1 MEQLVILY
9 DNRAVEGFKAD
20 WGFSLLVELEEE
32 SILFD
37 TGAKPEVLKH
47 NMEAA
52 GVDPAEIGR
61 VFISHNHWDH
71 TGGLPSII
79 EVNRE
84 FELYIPETDC
94 YKIEEELPESVICV
108 PVVAPTYITE
118 RALSTGVM
126 PTGMEEPAE
135 EQSLIVFSQM
145 GAVLITGCSHPGIVD
160 IAKKAVSLIGE
171 ELFLAVGGFHL
182 YNFSDEEIKEVSEE
196 LKKFTR
202 FVAPCHCTGERGI
215 EIFKEN
221 WGDRF
226 VEAMAGVEIPLTE
239 E

>member
-1 MEQLVILY
+1 MEQLLVLY
-9 DNRAVEGFKAD
+9 DNRAIEGFRAD
-20 WGFSLLVELEEE
+20 WGFSLLIELDEE

-52 GVDPAEIGR
+52 DVDPASIDR
-61 VFISHNHWDH
+61 IFISHNHWDH
-71 TGGLPSII
+71 VGGLPYILQS
-79 EVNRE
+79 NRE

-94 YKIEEELPESVICV
+94 FKVEEELPESVVCV
-108 PVVAPTYITE
+108 PVSAPTYISE

-135 EQSLIVFSQM
+135 EQALILFSEM
-145 GAVLITGCSHPGIVD
+145 GPVLITGCSHPGIVD
-160 IAKKAVSLIGE
+160 IARKAVSLTGE
-171 ELFLAVGGFHL
+171 ELFLTIGGFHL
-182 YNFSDEEIKEVSEE
+182 YRATDEEIREVSEE

-215 EIFKEN
+215 EIFRETWK
-221 WGDRF
+221 DRF
-226 VEAMAGVEIPLTE
+226 VEAVAGVEIPLTE

>member
-1 MEQLVILY
+1 MEQLVVLY

-20 WGFSLLVELEEE
+20 WGFSLLIELEEE
-32 SILFD
+32 TILFD
-37 TGAKPEVLKH
+37 TGAKPDVLKY

-52 GVDPAEIGR
+52 DVDPASIDR
-61 VFISHNHWDH
+61 IFISHNHWDH
-71 TGGLPSII
+71 VGGLPY
-79 EVNRE
+79 VLQFNRE
-84 FELYIPETDC
+84 FEFYIPESDC
-94 YKIEEELPESVICV
+94 FNFEDKLPDSAVCV
-108 PVVAPTYITE
+108 PVSAPTYISE

-135 EQSLIVFSQM
+135 EQSLIVFSDM
-145 GAVLITGCSHPGIVD
+145 GPVLITGCSHPGIVD
-160 IAKKAVSLIGE
+160 IARKAVSLVGE
-171 ELFLAVGGFHL
+171 ELFLTIGGFHL
-182 YNFSDEEIKEVSEE
+182 YRSTDEEIREVSDE
-196 LKKFTR
+196 LKRFTR

-215 EIFKEN
+215 EIFRET